1 MCGCIRLC
9 SCSAHAAQTCAQPFT
24 SSCHNPSDLARSC
37 RGLVVGRVLVGLGI
51 GISAVVVPAYLG
63 ELSPAALRG
72 RIVELY
78 EVALCIGMLCAVIA
92 DFSLADVHNNWRWMV
107 GIPAIPGL
115 IMSGAAPIFC
125 VSILA
130 CVHSCQAA

>member
-1 MCGCIRLC
+1 M
-9 SCSAHAAQTCAQPFT
+9 
-24 SSCHNPSDLARSC
+24 
-37 RGLVVGRVLVGLGI
+37 VGRVLVGFGI

-92 DFSLADVHNNWRWMV
+92 DFSLENVHNNWRWMV

-115 IMSGAAPIFC
+115 IMSGAHC
-125 VSILA
+125 SSL
-130 CVHSCQAA
+130 S